1 MKNTLKKKI
10 PLIVGISLI
19 IIGVVILILPNI
31 SKEQI
36 KQQSMEIVKQVE
48 EKTTVKELKDNLETP
63 TTFEFEEIKSIGL
76 TETLQSITGT
86 KVNYKQLIGQVVIP
100 SIEINLP
107 LFNGLTNNNLLAGV
121 ATMKPKQVMGEKN
134 YTIAGHYVL
143 GGNYLF
149 SNLVDIKQGAIV
161 RVTNKETIF
170 EYKIYKTS
178 KVPANSLYLLEDKEA
193 EKHGSPII
201 SLMSCYYYNNNDV
214 RWFAFGELIN
224 SYPYTKEKM
233 ESIN

>member
-1 MKNTLKKKI
+1 MKNTHKKKI
-10 PLIVGISLI
+10 PLILGILLI
-19 IIGVVILILPNI
+19 TIGIVIIFLPNI

-36 KQQSMEIVKQVE
+36 KQQSKEIIKEVE
-48 EKTTVKELKDNLETP
+48 EKTTVQELKENLETP

-86 KVNYKQLIGQVVIP
+86 KVNYQQLIGQIVIP

-149 SNLVDIKQGAIV
+149 SNLVDIKEGAIV
-161 RVTNKETIF
+161 RLTNKENIF
-170 EYKIYKTS
+170 EYKIYKTA
-178 KVPANSLYLLEDKEA
+178 KVPVSSLYLLEDREA

-201 SLMSCYYYNNNDV
+201 TLMSCYYYNNNDV
-214 RWFAFGELIN
+214 RWFAFGELVDT
-224 SYPYTKEKM
+224 YPYNKLEM

>member
-1 MKNTLKKKI
+1 MKNTFKKKI
-10 PLIVGISLI
+10 PLIIGILLI
-19 IIGVVILILPNI
+19 IIGIVIVMLPNI

-36 KQQSMEIVKQVE
+36 KQQSIEIVKEVE
-48 EKTTVKELKDNLETP
+48 EKTTIQELKENLETP

-86 KVNYKQLIGQVVIP
+86 KVNHKQLIGQIVIP

-121 ATMKPKQVMGEKN
+121 ATMKGKQVMGERN

-149 SNLVDIKQGAIV
+149 SNLLDIQEGAIV
-161 RVTNKETIF
+161 RITNKENIY
-170 EYKIYKTS
+170 EYKIYKTE
-178 KVPANSLYLLEDKEA
+178 KVPADSLYLLEDSES
-193 EKHGSPII
+193 EKYGLPII
-201 SLMSCYYYNNNDV
+201 TLMSCYYYGNNDV
-214 RWFAFGELIN
+214 RWFAIGELIN
-224 SYPYTKEKM
+224 TYPYSKDKM